1 MAKENQNNLT
11 GNPVKKINFKVDS
24 PSLYENKGTPYL
36 ANITGSDFGNSKYDF
51 EKPWSVDEIQSDE
64 YKLYRGEAQNG
75 FAQLGLGLL
84 RATGKA
90 LLEGVKTPGYLYA
103 LGDAMRPGV
112 TLDQALDNSFI
123 KAFEGV
129 EESMKEAM
137 PVYQSYKSGRGG
149 LVDNLFSTSFWGSEG
164 ADGVG
169 YMAGLFIPGA
179 GIKALGMAGKI
190 AKLSRGTKILGG
202 AEKIG
207 EMAELGTITLV
218 NTIAEAGA
226 EAKGLADNLK
236 IQFRDRLNPDSPNYN
251 PINPSTGQV
260 WTEKEISEAIA
271 DRSRSLF
278 TENFGILLGPNLLM
292 NKFLLGRFAK
302 DKKFLDTFRNAN
314 GDLIANPAVKRKLLG
329 EYAKKV
335 GIGLGSEGFFEEGSQ
350 FALENYERSKAF
362 NETDKGLLEGYISE
376 YYKGLSNIDGQKS
389 IALGAILGGFGGA
402 IGQFRKSKAESKMR
416 PKISKLI
423 DTNFDGFASDT
434 DIYNRDENGNI
445 TGVNAEK
452 QLEYWVNLASEAKAS
467 QLMDYATLNDDNVL
481 HDAIEN
487 DQFTRFAVP
496 FIELGDVGL
505 EILNEKIDKASQT
518 REIRDNELLG
528 KDKTKF
534 NIDFNEQQWK
544 QNFKDKAKQLAAA
557 YNGSIELA
565 NKLPF
570 LEQAAAKDP
579 KYAAQYINVLANL
592 MYKETS
598 KQMFYVQQIE
608 KLNAQILDIDN
619 SDKKFL
625 PQNQIYRNKFAKQV
639 ESLNK
644 LLEESKKNY
653 EVLFDEKEQS
663 KAYDEFIKDQKEKEN
678 IAQQAQAEVDAVDN
692 EFDPVNNPQGAAKE
706 QAAAASNVA
715 EDLKNEFGNTQTNP
729 PTLNEILNQSQGDRA
744 PAPTLSDVL
753 NQTAQQTPVSTDAK
767 ADIEKNYFIVT
778 MSGSRTIEQLKSE
791 KNPDFIGDY
800 EFLDLGDGL
809 VAWKTPKDPKSTIQ
823 QYLIADTKSNSKLIH
838 KTSKDVKGNFARIN
852 EPNVKADAKSSN
864 DNYEL
869 RLNRLNEAISKI
881 NNAELAALEGS
892 KPATSV
898 PTTTTTEED
907 QELVSNTNNNPV
919 LNKPNDDY
927 DNVDKIPLQSI
938 SAKINKTWNDFRISL
953 FKRLSIIGKFIFERN
968 EDGLPNLDNKLG
980 VNIKALNELRIGDRV
995 KFELRSIPNIDDNAI
1010 AILNAENKLVG
1021 WVRSDNTVQKELTE
1035 LEQKNQLNS
1044 EKGQLLQ
1051 NFKTWR
1057 TELLTK
1063 LKAGEEVYS
1072 TVETKGTG
1080 NLYTRLNKDGS
1091 VNANINV
1098 LTTNRSKDTINNK
1111 PIFVYAGAKNSTG
1124 KSTLILPETTFSDE
1138 EDAAIQKRLD
1148 ELSKYDLVPGRVF
1161 KLVKDLNDQWSLMP
1175 IYANNINDN
1184 VIKDIIEILKN
1195 VDDNA
1200 EIKQLSRT
1208 LNNYIYTTTNNRR
1221 KAPLS
1226 IEKDNTGQIVFYI
1239 GLKSYTLNDI
1249 KNKPAVEFKGLL
1261 SKIKQNIVVQNIN
1274 QTNTQTAYAANNTLL
1289 TNVNQFEGEYF
1300 VQPFVSF
1307 SSEVKINLNPK
1318 PVTNSPASNSAQPS
1332 TNQNESSINDA
1343 IKRGFDKYINEDEE
1357 GANSV
1362 RPDYSKF
1369 NEKQFKAFLKKNLP
1383 QLSLADQDQL
1393 NALKGLL
1400 IDPIGYFKG
1409 NLIYLFKGAGNLT
1422 AYHEAFHGVFRNLL
1436 TVKEREN
1443 IVNEAKTKYAKP
1455 TQEDLDNLQKG
1466 LKNQYTTEQL
1476 TYLYYEEKLADDF
1489 ATYIND
1495 KNNRSLLKRITD
1507 AIRAL
1512 FDKILSY
1519 FNLFESNNT
1528 STINDLFDAVNEG
1541 RFKQRQAISNSVVN
1555 LPIFNEGAYSPKIKL
1570 NMSLRDQVK
1579 AITAISDNF
1588 IALLNQRLA
1597 NNQYLNVSKETLFN
1611 GIYDEIFNQ
1620 LIVSLRIS
1628 ENKYLELQSE
1638 KGDKHPETINAQ
1650 KSYGFITRTVAFYA
1664 DFVNQDVKTYLKER
1678 GVLKDLNYD
1687 YISIEKRNPEEKT
1700 VLIQS
1705 DTKLTLPVSEEE
1717 EVKYKEGKEGKGYRE
1732 QTSISGEQTA
1742 SARIKLFLSAIPV
1755 VEQDE
1760 QGNLIYQVDD
1770 LGLQKYYDFHSLYYY
1785 IERNLIDKYTIED
1798 QLATLKTLTNSN
1810 PAIIS
1815 VLNKLEVKPS
1825 NMDAEKFQM
1834 LINDF
1839 KTNFSKQQLIYTLVK
1854 YDFNVANNTISF
1866 KIIEANRN
1874 TLTNKLKEK
1883 WKINYLALDKKQ
1895 KDFINI
1901 KNKLTNQIAK
1911 LNNQGTLNQNVIS
1924 DILYNLGIDLSQDTI
1939 KVNLDNKLFANA
1951 IDIVTSWY
1959 LNNEN
1964 TNYDAQT
1971 RIAVENLI
1979 KYELATATNMHS
1991 ESFING
1997 ENENI
2002 WTIQLPSYLSKFV
2015 ANIKDKT
2022 KRENYINDFFKD
2034 VFYENSN
2041 LLNQLKD
2048 TKFAEL
2054 FKISY
2059 LDSFKD
2065 DSNYK
2070 DGISFTK
2077 LAPRDYLALKIALF
2091 NNLEVNNEGRFT
2103 MPVNKYLYIVP
2114 ADKSMQAIV
2123 DSTSYDVYFAQNNL
2137 DVNSSSDII
2146 DKFYNIFL
2154 QEAKRIHKSIQIKN
2168 SYLTEGSQSKIKPT
2182 LLNEYGIFS
2191 KKTFESDLIQ
2201 GLLNTYNQTGT
2212 LSNEQYKQL
2221 ADNMD
2226 GNAFKFNYFNT
2237 DTFKLNNQLSKEVKD
2252 SLKTSLENSSL
2263 DSATLENILKERRNE
2278 IKNALSKYVKNNYD
2292 NTLAE
2297 WESTGIVVKDS
2308 KTNEYVS
2315 SLIQLPTTTKKTTI
2329 SITQHIKNLALKYSA
2344 NYLLHNI
2351 ELSNIFN
2358 GDISQYKPNDLQK
2371 RTPQSQAF
2379 TTFGNFENEVIRT
2392 QVSKDVE
2399 HNYSLEKENYDNMRN
2414 ALKKFLNLS
2423 DERIDSILNS
2433 YNKTNVTDA
2442 QVLISPEFF
2451 KRIHEARGTW
2461 TPELQKAYNV
2471 AEGLEIGSVDDAIG
2485 LLSGFKPFYFGKR
2498 FDPETKTW
2506 YYEQVKCSMFPL
2518 FKVYTDMNS
2527 LYAQKRAEMQVNN
2540 VDMLAFESS
2549 FKGAIGYRTD
2559 ILDVNNVI
2567 LELDTNN
2574 FGIQQENPNHGTD
2587 GNDSLRQLKM
2597 IMPGTIDTNETYNG
2611 RSGEEILDEIL
2622 SLESANIED
2631 DLKKLTKTLNNPAAE
2646 SEFNNLISEM
2656 ITKRGAHE
2664 TLLKFLSIDDN
2675 GQFKYP
2681 LDNGVVSTKVQQLIS
2696 SIYTSRVLKQKFKH
2710 GGSLVQ
2716 ATSLGL
2722 KFSNLSEQQK
2732 NLTPELLA
2740 KQRKLEW
2747 VKPDIKT
2754 GEIGYAECVMPASA
2768 RQFFDK
2774 NGLLKDINSI
2784 PDELRQLLAY
2794 RIPTEGLHSTMPIKV
2809 IEFLPKEIGNFIL
2822 LPYHVTTQF
2831 GADFD
2836 FDKIYFFGKE
2846 FYTTVDKKTGKT
2858 NYIIPKLD
2866 LSEDEFSTKKRYN
2879 QYVYSILKD
2888 DKNKSYYDDVI
2899 AEYEQYLGE
2908 KIQSL
2913 SKNEKI
2919 QVLVAE
2925 GVLMTEDEFSN
2936 LPVEQQ
2942 NTKAAR
2948 NNAIV
2953 ENYLRLLTSG
2963 KNLANLI
2970 EPSSFKDIVDFKENY
2985 FDDTDKGNF
2994 FSDVTQNAL
3003 KNRNH
3008 VGRILKG
3015 IWALHLTG
3023 HSYARLTGLQTKQEM
3038 TEAGFFNY
3046 DTSVNLEGGIENGN
3060 NHRNNFSQ
3068 LYNDDGKLIA
3078 REVGKVMAAVLDD
3091 IKNPILESLN
3101 INQYTTHALAAI
3113 LRAGYNMETMLL
3125 FSSQPAI
3132 TKFSKLSRDNSSALK
3147 TERFNVKNLK
3157 AEYVKLLSD
3166 IYSKY
3171 EYKDNPEIKNIVDSA
3186 DKNIPITNRELKY
3199 ILTTFG
3205 NDNKGNLINKV
3216 TGKKPT
3222 VEDAI
3227 KYYQVQ
3233 INTLKQ
3239 LENLIVIGE
3248 ELKKLNDFYTI
3259 NKEVGPEIEN
3269 ILEKQ
3274 DILNNLAQKGILQ
3287 NYEFDGMATLYSTW
3301 KSHEA
3306 ALDYQSKHFP
3316 YMSETYVN
3324 IKNNVSNTQNNKSF
3338 SSIKVED
3345 RKLINNFIRTYLDY
3359 SFDEFIG
3366 IPTEEQYK
3374 QLLRSFPSQ
3383 VKNIIKGVKGLKEGD
3398 VSYKDLSQNLFI
3410 ANIEVVYNKKIGLN
3424 VIKLKSG
3431 SLTPTVKDQI
3441 SKGLLMLYNRRDT
3454 RSLAENFV
3462 KCSFLTSGFYLG
3474 TNMYSQLI
3482 DPEITERMGYLN
3494 YRQQTTTDI
3503 VNNESKLIIDQDRL
3517 LDQLVRNY
3525 PYKFAKIYD
3534 SVVFNES
3541 TEAGLPNSLT
3551 MNEEALKE
3559 INAHNYTVWTDKLD
3573 NVMSPRYILVRQKDP
3588 KAKKEGLVLY
3598 KLKDNT
3604 EGLNYVKTTML
3615 GAKGYLIEINPL
3627 ADIQQSYVKSIDVP
3641 DSIIGDLSEEA
3652 EKSLEPELQQDIP
3665 EYSSELLDQIEGA
3678 VISKSNFDFE
3688 SDVIDKAIAAKSIT
3702 QPSIQATVNKTKVLE
3717 GDIFAL
3723 PGIPVITT
3731 NLGGVHGAGL
3741 AQAAKAKGLI
3751 TQGDGNFKATNTV
3764 VQLPVKKKWSDSM
3777 AMNNNMELLK
3787 ESLRSLIKTARDNK
3801 SNTYL
3806 LPLAGLGHGEGSV
3819 ENILPL
3825 LIKTVQAEDNIK
3837 LVLPAENVN
3846 LGRQGTV
3853 RKDTTREN
3861 MPKIKAILKEAGLL
3875 STQPSTQPTAQDNQ
3889 ILNSPQF
3896 KEFYTK
3902 ELESNPNL
3910 TVPEAL
3916 DYYKKC
3922 KQ

>member
-1 MAKENQNNLT
+1 MGKKENTNNPFNVFINGVTYGGVEKSVKDREVLNEKSPVLT
-11 GNPVKKINFKVDS
+11 TL
-24 PSLYENKGTPYL
+24 SLDNT
-36 ANITGSDFGNSKYDF
+36 FGESKYDL
-51 EKPWSVDEIQSDE
+51 EKPWSVEEIQGGDYE
-64 YKLYRGEAQNG
+64 LYRGKAQNA

-271 DRSRSLF
+271 DNTRNLF
-278 TENFGILLGPNLLM
+278 TENFALLVGPNLLM

-302 DKKFLDTFRNAN
+302 DKKILDSFRDAN
-314 GDLIANPAVKRKLLG
+314 GNLISNPVVKRKLLS
-329 EYAKKV
+329 EYGKKI
-335 GIGLGSEGFFEEGSQ
+335 GLGLGSEGFFEEGSQ
-350 FALENYERSKAF
+350 FALENYHNKKAF
-362 NETDKGLLEGYISE
+362 NETNKNLLDGFINE
-376 YYKGLSNIDGQKS
+376 YYNGLSNIDGQKS

-402 IGQFRKSKAESKMR
+402 IGQYRQNKAESKMR

-423 DTNFDGFASDT
+423 DMNFDGFAADT
-434 DIYNRDENGNI
+434 DIYDRDENGNI
-445 TGVNAEK
+445 IKVNVEK
-452 QLEYWVNLASEAKAS
+452 QLAYFANMASEMKAS
-467 QLMDYATLNDDNVL
+467 QLADAATLADDPVL
-481 HDAIEN
+481 HDLIQS
-487 DQFTRFAVP
+487 DQFARFAVP
-496 FIELGDVGL
+496 FIQLGDVGL
-505 EILNEKIDKASQT
+505 EILDEKIDKASET
-518 REIRDNELLG
+518 RELRDNELLG
-528 KDKTKF
+528 QDKTKF
-534 NIDFNEQQWK
+534 KLDFNEQQWK
-544 QNFKDKAKQLAAA
+544 QNLKNSAKQLAAA

-570 LEQAAAKDP
+570 LEEAAAKNP
-579 KYAAQYINVLANL
+579 KYAADYINVLANM
-592 MYKETS
+592 MYFETS
-598 KQMFYVQQIE
+598 KQMFYVEQIS

-619 SDKKFL
+619 SDKRFL
-625 PQNQIYRNKFAKQV
+625 PQNEAFREKFVKQI
-639 ESLNK
+639 ESLEK
-644 LLEESKKNY
+644 LLSESKENY
-653 EVLFDEKEQS
+653 KTLFDENEQS
-663 KAYDEFIKDQKEKEN
+663 KAYDEYIKDRKEEEN
-678 IAQQAQAEVDAVDN
+678 LANQAQEEVDAVNDQ
-692 EFDPVNNPQGAAKE
+692 FDSTKNPQGKAAE
-706 QAAAASNVA
+706 QQTGTPQPGVA
-715 EDLKNEFGNTQTNP
+715 EDLTNEFAGQQKL
-729 PTLNEILNQSQGDRA
+729 PTLN
-744 PAPTLSDVL
+744 DVL
-753 NQTAQQTPVSTDAK
+753 NQAGVTETTPTEPFTTTKPVSTTTPVSDAR
-767 ADIEKNYFIVT
+767 ANIE
-778 MSGSRTIEQLKSE
+778 RRRQEE
-791 KNPDFIGDY
+791 
-800 EFLDLGDGL
+800 
-809 VAWKTPKDPKSTIQ
+809 
-823 QYLIADTKSNSKLIH
+823 
-838 KTSKDVKGNFARIN
+838 
-852 EPNVKADAKSSN
+852 
-864 DNYEL
+864 
-869 RLNRLNEAISKI
+869 ISKI
-881 NNAELAALEGS
+881 VSKYFPNSKFTDILYHGTRGQERFEKFDENRIGGLDSGYFGRGIYLSPDRASAEGYAKPYNGIVLYAVANLENPLVTDANQANTGITLENNDSAIVTLGKDVLGISEEKYDPNQVIEVVLKKADQVQILSEEESRKVDEINAEFDRQLAALEGG

-898 PTTTTTEED
+898 PTVTTTEED

-938 SAKINKTWNDFRISL
+938 SAKINQTWNDFRISL

-968 EDGLPNLDNKLG
+968 EDGLPNLDNKSG

-995 KFELRSIPNIDDNAI
+995 KFELRPIPNIDDNAI

-1111 PIFVYAGAKNSTG
+1111 PIFVYASAKNSTG

-1184 VIKDIIEILKN
+1184 VIKDIIEILKK

-1249 KNKPAVEFKGLL
+1249 KNKPAEFKGSL

-1274 QTNTQTAYAANNTLL
+1274 QTNTQIAYAANNTLL
-1289 TNVNQFEGEYF
+1289 TNVNEFEGEYF

-1383 QLSLADQDQL
+1383 QLSLANQDQL

-1541 RFKQRQAISNSVVN
+1541 RFKQKQAISNSVVN

-2399 HNYSLEKENYDNMRN
+2399 HDYSLEKENYNNMRN
-2414 ALKKFLNLS
+2414 ALKEFLNLS

-2518 FKVYTDMNS
+2518 FKSYTDINP
-2527 LYAQKRAEMQVNN
+2527 LFAQKRAEMQVNN

-3101 INQYTTHALAAI
+3101 INQYTTHALATI

-3462 KCSFLTSGFYLG
+3462 KYSFLTSGFYLG

-3627 ADIQQSYVKSIDVP
+3627 ADIQQSYIKSIDVP

-3688 SDVIDKAIAAKSIT
+3688 SDVIDKAIAAKSTT
-3702 QPSIQATVNKTKVLE
+3702 QINML
-3717 GDIFAL
+3717 DINN
-3723 PGIPVITT
+3723 I
-3731 NLGGVHGAGL
+3731 
-3741 AQAAKAKGLI
+3741 
-3751 TQGDGNFKATNTV
+3751 
-3764 VQLPVKKKWSDSM
+3764 SDDE
-3777 AMNNNMELLK
+3777 ANELNNN
-3787 ESLRSLIKTARDNK
+3787 
-3801 SNTYL
+3801 
-3806 LPLAGLGHGEGSV
+3806 
-3819 ENILPL
+3819 
-3825 LIKTVQAEDNIK
+3825 
-3837 LVLPAENVN
+3837 
-3846 LGRQGTV
+3846 
-3853 RKDTTREN
+3853 
-3861 MPKIKAILKEAGLL
+3861 
-3875 STQPSTQPTAQDNQ
+3875 
-3889 ILNSPQF
+3889 
-3896 KEFYTK
+3896 
-3902 ELESNPNL
+3902 
-3910 TVPEAL
+3910 
-3916 DYYKKC
+3916 C
-3922 KQ
+3922 K

>member
-1 MAKENQNNLT
+1 MIT
-11 GNPVKKINFKVDS
+11 CVKVNVTLSTLGVLIAPH

-103 LGDAMRPGV
+103 LADATRPSV

-149 LVDNLFSTSFWGSEG
+149 LIDNLFSTSFWGSEG

-271 DRSRSLF
+271 DNTRNLF
-278 TENFGILLGPNLLM
+278 TENFALLVGPNLLM

-302 DKKFLDTFRNAN
+302 DKKILDSFRDAN
-314 GDLIANPAVKRKLLG
+314 GNLISNPVVKRKLLS
-329 EYAKKV
+329 EYGKKI
-335 GIGLGSEGFFEEGSQ
+335 GLGLGSEGFEEGSQ
-350 FALENYERSKAF
+350 FALENYHNKKAF
-362 NETDKGLLEGYISE
+362 NETNKNLLDGFINE
-376 YYKGLSNIDGQKS
+376 YYNGLSNIDGQKS

-402 IGQFRKSKAESKMR
+402 IGQYRQNKAESKMR

-423 DTNFDGFASDT
+423 DMNFDGFAADT
-434 DIYNRDENGNI
+434 DIYDRDENGNI
-445 TGVNAEK
+445 IKVNVEK
-452 QLEYWVNLASEAKAS
+452 QLAYFANMASEMKAS
-467 QLMDYATLNDDNVL
+467 QLADAATLADDPVL
-481 HDAIEN
+481 HDLIQS
-487 DQFTRFAVP
+487 DQFARFAVP
-496 FIELGDVGL
+496 FIQLGDIGL
-505 EILNEKIDKASQT
+505 EILDEKIDKASET
-518 REIRDNELLG
+518 RELRDNELLG
-528 KDKTKF
+528 QDKTKF
-534 NIDFNEQQWK
+534 KLDFNEQQWK
-544 QNFKDKAKQLAAA
+544 QNLKNSAKQLAAA

-570 LEQAAAKDP
+570 LEEAAAKNP
-579 KYAAQYINVLANL
+579 KYAADYINVLANM
-592 MYKETS
+592 MYFETS
-598 KQMFYVQQIE
+598 KQMFYVEQIS

-619 SDKKFL
+619 SDKRFL
-625 PQNQIYRNKFAKQV
+625 PQNEAFREKFVKQI
-639 ESLNK
+639 ESLEK
-644 LLEESKKNY
+644 LLSESKENY
-653 EVLFDEKEQS
+653 KTLFDENEQS
-663 KAYDEFIKDQKEKEN
+663 KAYDEYIKDRKEEEN
-678 IAQQAQAEVDAVDN
+678 LAQQAQAEVDAVNN

-729 PTLNEILNQSQGDRA
+729 PTLNEILNQSQSDRA

-753 NQTAQQTPVSTDAK
+753 NQTAQQTPVSTDVITDDIYNTFIDKNTVPENILNSIADKVMNKAPLSQRETAIFTGKTSEINEIIRKKFPSVSTDAK
-767 ADIEKNYFIVT
+767 ADIEKAVL
-778 MSGSRTIEQLKSE
+778 GSFTNTTERVVNSKGPNNGRTI
-791 KNPDFIGDY
+791 
-800 EFLDLGDGL
+800 
-809 VAWKTPKDPKSTIQ
+809 KTE
-823 QYLIADTKSNSKLIH
+823 L
-838 KTSKDVKGNFARIN
+838 TSKVSSDEQVIVFKSKNTFTDNGDSVISSSASMTIEEFKEHFYPMLTADEIEMFEETLEVYKENGWNGRIYF
-852 EPNVKADAKSSN
+852 K
-864 DNYEL
+864 EL
-869 RLNRLNEAISKI
+869 RVGSSKATNLKGQLNIDIMIGMGNDYGFTLTKKLTD
-881 NNAELAALEGS
+881 AELAALEGG
-892 KPATSV
+892 KLATSV
-898 PTTTTTEED
+898 PTVTTTEED

-938 SAKINKTWNDFRISL
+938 SAKINQTWNDFRISL

-968 EDGLPNLDNKLG
+968 EDGLPNLDNKSG
-980 VNIKALNELRIGDRV
+980 VNVKALNELRIGDRV
-995 KFELRSIPNIDDNAI
+995 KFELRPIPNIDDNAI

-1063 LKAGEEVYS
+1063 LKAGEEIYS

-1138 EDAAIQKRLD
+1138 EDAAIKKRLD

-1200 EIKQLSRT
+1200 DIKQLSRT

-1274 QTNTQTAYAANNTLL
+1274 QTNTQIAYAANNTLL

-1436 TVKEREN
+1436 TVEEREN
-1443 IVNEAKTKYAKP
+1443 IVNEAKTKYTKP

-1528 STINDLFDAVNEG
+1528 SAINDLFDAVNEG

-1732 QTSISGEQTA
+1732 QTSVSGEQTA

-2015 ANIKDKT
+2015 ANVKDKT

-2137 DVNSSSDII
+2137 DVNSSSNII

-2315 SLIQLPTTTKKTTI
+2315 SLIQLPATTEKTTI
-2329 SITQHIKNLALKYSA
+2329 SINQRIKNLALKYSA

-2471 AEGLEIGSVDDAIG
+2471 AEGLEIGSVNDAIG

-2518 FKVYTDMNS
+2518 FKSYTDINP
-2527 LYAQKRAEMQVNN
+2527 LFAQKRAEMQVNN

-2879 QYVYSILKD
+2879 QYVYSVLKD

-3101 INQYTTHALAAI
+3101 INQYTTHALATI

-3274 DILNNLAQKGILQ
+3274 DILDNLAQKGILQ

-3301 KSHEA
+3301 KSHKA

-3324 IKNNVSNTQNNKSF
+3324 IKNNVSNMQNNKSF

-3462 KCSFLTSGFYLG
+3462 KYSFLTSGFYLG

-3702 QPSIQATVNKTKVLE
+3702 QPS
-3717 GDIFAL
+3717 
-3723 PGIPVITT
+3723 
-3731 NLGGVHGAGL
+3731 
-3741 AQAAKAKGLI
+3741 
-3751 TQGDGNFKATNTV
+3751 
-3764 VQLPVKKKWSDSM
+3764 
-3777 AMNNNMELLK
+3777 
-3787 ESLRSLIKTARDNK
+3787 
-3801 SNTYL
+3801 
-3806 LPLAGLGHGEGSV
+3806 
-3819 ENILPL
+3819 
-3825 LIKTVQAEDNIK
+3825 
-3837 LVLPAENVN
+3837 
-3846 LGRQGTV
+3846 
-3853 RKDTTREN
+3853 
-3861 MPKIKAILKEAGLL
+3861 
-3875 STQPSTQPTAQDNQ
+3875 TQPTAQDNQ